1 MFINNLRH
9 IPRRILERY
18 LYLSQRCDFIVKTV
32 QDTLMSPNLPVDPG
46 IGVSAL
52 TWNAYVLDC
61 SKSRNKSL
69 NRAGAYPC
77 NFFRR
82 VVCLDVAVVRQL

>member
-9 IPRRILERY
+9 IPRRILERD
-18 LYLSQRCDFIVKTV
+18 LYLSQRCDFTVKTV

-52 TWNAYVLDC
+52 TKDSDVLEG
-61 SKSRNKSL
+61 S
-69 NRAGAYPC
+69 
-77 NFFRR
+77 
-82 VVCLDVAVVRQL
+82 